1 MITLEAKKGAI
12 FTDVSNELMMDGLGF
27 ETQLTMALRKS
38 ISRGMDNGFINGSG
52 AGRPQGIL
60 SSPSLIQ
67 IAGESGQDSDTLL
80 YANIAKQYARMYP
93 GGRRRAVWLAS
104 DTCIPS
110 MLQMS
115 LPVGTG
121 GSAIPV
127 LRETDGRF
135 TMLGRPV
142 YFTELMPVIGD
153 ANCLVFCDVSQYAVG
168 IRKEMS
174 IDVSNAPGW
183 TQDLTSLRIIVRFDG
198 QGTWAKP
205 ITPKKGDTQS
215 WAVGIEAI

>member
-1 MITLEAKKGAI
+1 ML
-12 FTDVSNELMMDGLGF
+12 DGLGF
-27 ETQLTMALRKS
+27 EAQLKMALRKT
-38 ISRGMDNGFINGSG
+38 ISRGMDNGFINGNG
-52 AGRPQGIL
+52 ASEPQGIL

-67 IAGESGQDSDTLL
+67 ISAEDGQDTDTII
-80 YANIAKQYARMYP
+80 YQNVTKQFARMYP
-93 GGRRRAVWLAS
+93 AGRKRAIWLAS

-121 GSAIPV
+121 GSQIPV
-127 LRETDGRF
+127 LREQSGQF

-153 ANCLVFCDVSQYAVG
+153 ANCLVFCDVSQYGIG

-183 TQDLTSLRIIVRFDG
+183 SQDLTSLRIIVRFDG

-205 ITPKKGDTQS
+205 ITPKKCDSQS